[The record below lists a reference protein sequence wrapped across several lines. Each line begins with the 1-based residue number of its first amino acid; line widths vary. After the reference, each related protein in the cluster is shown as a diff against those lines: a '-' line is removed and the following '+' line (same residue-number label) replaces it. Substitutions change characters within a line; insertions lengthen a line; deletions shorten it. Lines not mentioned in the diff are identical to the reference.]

1 MSLAEVPSNGDL
13 TSNYGRTSPPAKTMF
28 ACEPINSCREPRL
41 PNNGNLPSN
50 YGRTSP
56 PAKTVLACEPINL
69 CLWPR
74 LPSNGNL
81 PSNYGR
87 TSPPAKTVF
96 THAQPDKLPLPARL
110 FALAGG
116 RFIGRGYLIMAIYP
130 LTMAGLVPLPK
141 QCSHVNQSTCVDKS
155 LK

>member
-1 MSLAEVPSNGDL
+1 MCRVKYASLCA
-13 TSNYGRTSPPAKTMF
+13 GRGAI
-28 ACEPINSCREPRL
+28 CWPRL

-56 PAKTVLACEPINL
+56 
-69 CLWPR
+69 R
-74 LPSNGNL
+74 
-81 PSNYGR
+81 
-87 TSPPAKTVF
+87 AKTVF
-96 THAQPDKLPLPARL
+96 THARPDKLPPPARL

-116 RFIGRGYLIMAIYP
+116 QFVGRGYLIMAIYP

-141 QCSHVNQSTCVDKS
+141 QWSHVNQSTHVDKS